1 MRFAPI
7 NFCLLLL
14 AVLLFAACGPKV
26 VREQPLIYDAWDAR
40 YHYDPVTRKMIPVYG
55 QESIGRAW
63 GRDEAGRLDYIEF
76 ISGAAGKSENLLVHH
91 QQKLDRK
98 REINWEMENQARI
111 DRIKASL
118 EFMDENKSSETP
130 VEPPPQDFGNDFVP
144 ASFLPVQAGE
154 TGTDESDAF
163 SPFVPMEE
171 DSATPESST
180 EPSPFEPLSPF

>member
-1 MRFAPI
+1 MRFVPI

-14 AVLLFAACGPKV
+14 AVLLFY
-26 VREQPLIYDAWDAR
+26 E
-40 YHYDPVTRKMIPVYG
+40 

-63 GRDEAGRLDYIEF
+63 GRDEQGRLDYIEF

-91 QQKLDRK
+91 KQKLDRK

-111 DRIKASL
+111 DRIKASF
-118 EFMDENKSSETP
+118 EFMDENKSSEMP

-144 ASFLPVQAGE
+144 ASFLPDQVGE
-154 TGTDESDAF
+154 TGSDEPEAF
-163 SPFVPMEE
+163 SPLEPMEE

-180 EPSPFEPLSPF
+180 EPSLFKPLTPF

>member
-1 MRFAPI
+1 
-7 NFCLLLL
+7 
-14 AVLLFAACGPKV
+14 
-26 VREQPLIYDAWDAR
+26 
-40 YHYDPVTRKMIPVYG
+40 MIPVYG

-63 GRDEAGRLDYIEF
+63 GRDEEGRLDYIEF
-76 ISGAAGKSENLLVHH
+76 ISGTAGKSENLLVHH

-144 ASFLPVQAGE
+144 ASFLPVQVGE
-154 TGTDESDAF
+154 TGSDEPK
-163 SPFVPMEE
+163 PFHRLCLWKKIPPLPNPPQ
-171 DSATPESST
+171 SLLPSNHCLHSS
-180 EPSPFEPLSPF
+180 ENP